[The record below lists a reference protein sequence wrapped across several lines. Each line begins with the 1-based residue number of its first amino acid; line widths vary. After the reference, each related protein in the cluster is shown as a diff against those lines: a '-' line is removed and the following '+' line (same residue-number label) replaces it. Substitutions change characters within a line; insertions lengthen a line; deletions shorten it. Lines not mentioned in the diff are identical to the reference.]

1 MYEFLSKRRPFE
13 EKNKSDLKAN
23 ILNVQIMRVAK
34 CQNDF
39 LERTI
44 LSCLQKEE
52 RITSTALR
60 NLERIKNAYKL
71 YWNEK

>member
-44 LSCLQKEE
+44 ISYLQKEE